1 MCVYCNAL
9 FSFHFQKQ
17 SSLPVMDA
25 AFAAVGPEIEAELLR
40 PSPTSPTCAYSPS
53 PSGPSV
59 QPFESQAR
67 EGNCRDR
74 C

>member
-1 MCVYCNAL
+1 
-9 FSFHFQKQ
+9 
-17 SSLPVMDA
+17 MDA
-25 AFAAVGPEIEAELLR
+25 AFAAGGPEIGAVLLR
-40 PSPTSPTCAYSPS
+40 PFPTSPTCACSPF

-59 QPFESQAR
+59 QPFESQAH